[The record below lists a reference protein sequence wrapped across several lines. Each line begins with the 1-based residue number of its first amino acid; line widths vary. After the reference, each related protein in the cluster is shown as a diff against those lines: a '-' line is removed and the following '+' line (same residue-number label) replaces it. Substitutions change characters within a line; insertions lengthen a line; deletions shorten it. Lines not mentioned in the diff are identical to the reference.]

1 MKRKPLPLSDDD
13 TVNEKSDAQEQAENK
28 KSARDIWA
36 GITQI
41 AALALFGIS
50 LALGGAGFVC
60 ITQNNEHGAT
70 LVVTALAIAVSAA
83 VCASAA
89 IVLGRSSADNKI
101 ASLFFL
107 STPFLIFILIASL
120 FVFSAGF
127 GLYIWLYIAAA
138 VFI

>member
-1 MKRKPLPLSDDD
+1 MKRKRLPSADDD
-13 TVNEKSDAQEQAENK
+13 IVNEKSDAQEQAEK
-28 KSARDIWA
+28 KSAHDIWA
-36 GITQI
+36 GITHI

-70 LVVTALAIAVSAA
+70 LVA
-83 VCASAA
+83 AA

>member
-1 MKRKPLPLSDDD
+1 MKRKRLPSADDD
-13 TVNEKSDAQEQAENK
+13 IVNEKSDAQEQAEK
-28 KSARDIWA
+28 KSAHDIWA
-36 GITQI
+36 GITHI

-70 LVVTALAIAVSAA
+70 LVVTALAIAVLAA
-83 VCASAA
+83 VCAAAA

>member
-1 MKRKPLPLSDDD
+1 MKRKRLPSADDD
-13 TVNEKSDAQEQAENK
+13 IVNEKSDAQEQAEK
-28 KSARDIWA
+28 KSAHDIWA
-36 GITQI
+36 GITHI

-50 LALGGAGFVC
+50 LAVGGAGFVC

-70 LVVTALAIAVSAA
+70 LVVTALAIAVLAA
-83 VCASAA
+83 VCAAAA

>member
-1 MKRKPLPLSDDD
+1 MSDDV
-13 TVNEKSDAQEQAENK
+13 TGNEKNDAQEQAENK
-28 KSARDIWA
+28 KGARDIWA
-36 GITQI
+36 RITQV

-50 LALGGAGFVC
+50 LALDGAGFIC
-60 ITQNNEHGAT
+60 ITQNNKHGAT
-70 LVVTALAIAVSAA
+70 LVVTALAIAVLAA
-83 VCASAA
+83 VCAAAA
-89 IVLGRSSADNKI
+89 IALGRSSADNKI

-120 FVFSAGF
+120 LVFSAGF

>member
-1 MKRKPLPLSDDD
+1 MKRKRLPSADDD
-13 TVNEKSDAQEQAENK
+13 IVNEKSDAQEQAEK
-28 KSARDIWA
+28 KSAHDIWA
-36 GITQI
+36 GITHI

-60 ITQNNEHGAT
+60 NTQNNEHGAT
-70 LVVTALAIAVSAA
+70 LVVTALAIAVLAA
-83 VCASAA
+83 VCAAAA